1 LPNPFLV
8 FRSELPFIELTGVDR
23 LREEATQ
30 VAELITKP
38 VTTGLANPLDATGA
52 PTDAAGAL
60 EPAVGA
66 PPPRYRPALVA
77 YITIVVGAFVA
88 LEVFLVRGATTFRPT
103 NVGTFGLFTVLA
115 FVAELRPL
123 SWLGPSKKYE
133 ISTSWTFLLCLFLSS
148 PIPTAAA
155 TMFFIVLLSSAVR
168 RVSILFGLLNASMGS
183 LALTFAALTVSSAG
197 SAPIVLQAVG
207 AIDQRWVVSTIA
219 IGLFGF
225 AADLVMASIGA
236 AIHLRVSFLRF
247 LQNAVANLMAM
258 HAMPIGLA
266 PAFILVSRTSLLA
279 GALLTL
285 TVGALY
291 KTTETALLQRHAA
304 THDPLTSLSNRRSF
318 QDQAAVSIAVASRR
332 QHTLF
337 VLQLSVDG
345 FKSLNDRLGRA
356 VGDDVLQKVAERLQ
370 DDRRAGDLVARLDA
384 NDFAILLPG
393 PCSADEARAVAAR
406 IIERLQTPL
415 ELAGVPLKT
424 TVSIGMAEFP
434 AHGEDIDTLLSK
446 ADMALYRAKK
456 ANKSPEL
463 YTDDHTRTG
472 PTRMMLAGEIQEAMR
487 HNEFFLAYQPK
498 LDLHSGAFIGVE
510 ALVRWLHPERG
521 ILYPDAFIPTAEQTD
536 LMQDLTEYVIDRAL
550 KQCALWHDEGLYV
563 TMAVNVSAR
572 NLHNHDFVDMVSTLL
587 DRHHIDPMWLEL
599 ELTEN
604 TVMVDPERTALVL
617 QELRTLGVQIS
628 LDDFGTGFSSLA
640 NLRNLP
646 IDRVKIDKTFVFG
659 MLHSPKDESIVR
671 SIIDLATNLGMG
683 TVAEGVESQEVLD
696 RLALLNCEAVQ
707 GYFIAKPIS
716 AIEIRNLLNDGSLT
730 PVPRPV
736 SVP

>member
-1 LPNPFLV
+1 
-8 FRSELPFIELTGVDR
+8 
-23 LREEATQ
+23 LREEAPR
-30 VAELITKP
+30 VAEPITQP
-38 VTTGLANPLDATGA
+38 VTTPPAA
-52 PTDAAGAL
+52 PIDVTDASVAASVAI
-60 EPAVGA
+60 EPATVA
-66 PPPRYRPALVA
+66 PPARYRPALVA
-77 YITIVVGAFVA
+77 YTALVVSTFIG
-88 LEVFLVRGATTFRPT
+88 LEVFLAHRSATLRPT
-103 NVGTFGLFTVLA
+103 NVGIFALFSALA
-115 FVAELRPL
+115 LLAELRPL

-133 ISTSWTFLLCLFLSS
+133 ISSSWTFFLCLFFSA
-148 PIPTAAA
+148 PIPVAAGA
-155 TMFFIVLLSSAVR
+155 MFGIVLAISAVR
-168 RVSILFGLLNASMGS
+168 RRRMLFNLINASMGP
-183 LALTFAALTVSSAG
+183 LALATVTLAVEAAG
-197 SAPIVLQAVG
+197 SSPILRFATG
-207 AIDQRWVVSTIA
+207 PFDQRWVVGTVA
-219 IGLFGF
+219 IGAMGF
-225 AADLVMASIGA
+225 AVDLVMASIGA
-236 AIHLRVSFLRF
+236 AIHLRVSSLRF
-247 LQNAVANLMAM
+247 LQDAIANVMAI

-266 PAFILVSRTSLLA
+266 PAFILVTRTSWLA

-291 KTTETALLQRHAA
+291 RTTETALSQRHEA

-318 QDQAAVSIAVASRR
+318 HDQAAVAIAVAARR
-332 QHTLF
+332 EHALF
-337 VLQLSVDG
+337 VLQLSIDG

-393 PCSADEARAVAAR
+393 PCSADEARTVADR

-424 TVSIGMAEFP
+424 TVSIGMVEFP

-456 ANKSPEL
+456 ANKGPET
-463 YTDDHTRTG
+463 YTDDLSRTG
-472 PTRMMLAGEIQEAMR
+472 PSRMMLAGEIQEAMR
-487 HNEFFLAYQPK
+487 RGEFFLAYQPK

-521 ILYPDAFIPTAEQTD
+521 TLYPDAFIPTAEQTD
-536 LMQDLTEYVIDRAL
+536 LMQDLTEYVMDRAL
-550 KQCALWHDEGLYV
+550 QQCALWRGEGLYV

-572 NLHNHDFVDMVSTLL
+572 NLHDHDFVDMVSSLL
-587 DRHHIDPMWLEL
+587 TRHNIDPKWLEL

-617 QELRTLGVQIS
+617 QELRDLGVQIS

-646 IDRVKIDKTFVFG
+646 INRVKIDKMFVFG

-671 SIIDLATNLGMG
+671 SIIDLATNLGIG

-696 RLALLNCEAVQ
+696 RLALLSCEAVQ

-716 AIEIRNLLNDGSLT
+716 AVEIRTMLNDGSLT
-730 PVPRPV
+730 PLPRPF

>member
-1 LPNPFLV
+1 MTEP
-8 FRSELPFIELTGVDR
+8 
-23 LREEATQ
+23 
-30 VAELITKP
+30 ITKP
-38 VTTGLANPLDATGA
+38 VTTALANPLDVADASDVASGTFEPAAVA
-52 PTDAAGAL
+52 PTA
-60 EPAVGA
+60 
-66 PPPRYRPALVA
+66 RYRPALLA
-77 YITIVVGAFVA
+77 YITFILGAFVA
-88 LEVFLVRGATTFRPT
+88 LEVFLVHGATTLRPT
-103 NVGTFGLFTVLA
+103 NVGSFGLFAALA
-115 FVAELRPL
+115 LLAELRPL
-123 SWLGPSKKYE
+123 SWLGPSKNCE
-133 ISTSWTFLLCLFLSS
+133 IAASWTFFLCLFFSA
-148 PIPTAAA
+148 PVPTASAA
-155 TMFFIVLLSSAVR
+155 TFCIILLNFAVR
-168 RVSILFGLLNASMGS
+168 RRPILLSFFNASVGS
-183 LALTFAALTVSSAG
+183 LALAISSIAVTAAGASTTFHHANG
-197 SAPIVLQAVG
+197 SV
-207 AIDQRWVVSTIA
+207 DQRWVVGAIA
-219 IGLFGF
+219 VGSIGFVV
-225 AADLVMASIGA
+225 DLAMASMGA
-236 AIHLRVSFLRF
+236 ALFLRVSCPRF
-247 LQNAVANLMAM
+247 VRKAFANIMVM
-258 HAMPIGLA
+258 NAMPIGLA

-279 GALLTL
+279 GALLAL

-291 KTTETALLQRHAA
+291 KATETALNQRHEA

-318 QDQAAVSIAVASRR
+318 HEQAGVAIAVASRR
-332 QHTLF
+332 RHTIV
-337 VLQLSVDG
+337 VLQLSIDG

-356 VGDDVLQKVAERLQ
+356 VGDDVLRKVAERLH
-370 DDRRAGDLVARLDA
+370 DDRRAGDLVARLEA

-393 PCSADEARAVAAR
+393 PCSADEARAVADR

-434 AHGEDIDTLLSK
+434 THGEDIDTLLSM

-456 ANKSPEL
+456 ANKGPEM
-463 YTDDHTRTG
+463 YTDEHTRTG
-472 PTRMMLAGEIQEAMR
+472 PSRMMLAGEIQEAIHR
-487 HNEFFLAYQPK
+487 GEFFLAYQPK
-498 LDLHSGAFIGVE
+498 LDLHSHAFIGVE

-536 LMQDLTEYVIDRAL
+536 LMQELTEYVIDRAL
-550 KQCALWHDEGLYV
+550 QQCALWHDEGLYV

-572 NLHNHDFVDMVSTLL
+572 NLHNHDFVDMVAASLQ
-587 DRHHIDPMWLEL
+587 RHNMKPMWLEL

-617 QELRTLGVQIS
+617 QELRNLGVQIS
-628 LDDFGTGFSSLA
+628 LDDFGTGYSSLA

-671 SIIDLATNLGMG
+671 SIIDLATNLGIG

-716 AIEIRNLLNDGSLT
+716 AIEIRNMLNDGALT
-730 PVPRPV
+730 PLPRPA

>member
-1 LPNPFLV
+1 MTEP
-8 FRSELPFIELTGVDR
+8 
-23 LREEATQ
+23 
-30 VAELITKP
+30 ITKP
-38 VTTGLANPLDATGA
+38 VTTALADPVDTTDE
-52 PTDAAGAL
+52 PTPSSGTF
-60 EPAVGA
+60 EPAVVA
-66 PPPRYRPALVA
+66 PPARYRPALVA
-77 YITIVVGAFVA
+77 YIAFVVGVFVA
-88 LEVFLVRGATTFRPT
+88 LEVFLVRGATTLRPS
-103 NVGTFGLFTVLA
+103 NVGTFGLFAALA
-115 FVAELRPL
+115 LLAGLRPL
-123 SWLGPSKKYE
+123 SWLGPSKKCE
-133 ISTSWTFLLCLFLSS
+133 ISTSWTFSLCLFLSA

-155 TMFFIVLLSSAVR
+155 AMFCISLLNYAARRRPMLLS
-168 RVSILFGLLNASMGS
+168 FYNASSGS
-183 LALTFAALTVSSAG
+183 LALVISTIVVTAAGTSPTFHQTTGSVS
-197 SAPIVLQAVG
+197 
-207 AIDQRWVVSTIA
+207 QRWVIGAIA
-219 IGLFGF
+219 VGSIGNLV
-225 AADLVMASIGA
+225 DLIMASICVA
-236 AIHLRVSFLRF
+236 LHLRVSSPRFLR
-247 LQNAVANLMAM
+247 NAFANITAIDV
-258 HAMPIGLA
+258 MPIGLA
-266 PAFILVSRTSLLA
+266 PAFIVLNRTSLLA
-279 GALLTL
+279 AVLLTL

-291 KTTETALLQRHAA
+291 KTTETALNQRHEA

-318 QDQAAVSIAVASRR
+318 HDQAAVAISVASRR

-337 VLQLSVDG
+337 VLQLSIDG

-370 DDRRAGDLVARLDA
+370 DDRRAGDLVARLEA

-393 PCSADEARAVAAR
+393 PCSATEARAVADR

-456 ANKSPEL
+456 ANKGPEV

-472 PTRMMLAGEIQEAMR
+472 PSRMMLAGEIHEAIR
-487 HNEFFLAYQPK
+487 RGEFFLAYQPK
-498 LDLHSGAFIGVE
+498 LDLHSHAFIGVE

-536 LMQDLTEYVIDRAL
+536 LMQELTEYVIDRAL
-550 KQCALWHDEGLYV
+550 QQCALWHDEGLYV

-572 NLHNHDFVDMVSTLL
+572 NLHNHDFVDMVSASLQ
-587 DRHHIDPMWLEL
+587 RHRMNPLWLEL

-617 QELRTLGVQIS
+617 QELRNIGVQIS

-671 SIIDLATNLGMG
+671 SIIDLATNLGIG

-716 AIEIRNLLNDGSLT
+716 AIEIRNMLNDGALT
-730 PVPRPV
+730 PLPHPAPVP
-736 SVP
+736 

>member
-1 LPNPFLV
+1 
-8 FRSELPFIELTGVDR
+8 
-23 LREEATQ
+23 
-30 VAELITKP
+30 VAEPITKP
-38 VTTGLANPLDATGA
+38 VTTALAHPLDGA
-52 PTDAAGAL
+52 DA
-60 EPAVGA
+60 PAVEPTTAA
-66 PPPRYRPALVA
+66 PAARYRPALLA
-77 YITIVVGAFVA
+77 YISVVVGAFVA
-88 LEVFLVRGATTFRPT
+88 LEVFLVRGAATLRPT
-103 NVGTFGLFTVLA
+103 NIGAFSLFTGLAVLA
-115 FVAELRPL
+115 GLRPL
-123 SWLGPSKKYE
+123 SWLGPSKKCE
-133 ISTSWTFLLCLFLSS
+133 ISTSWTFLLCLFLSA

-155 TMFFIVLLSSAVR
+155 AMFCISLLNFAVR
-168 RVSILFGLLNASMGS
+168 RRPILLSFFNAAVGS
-183 LALTFAALTVSSAG
+183 LALMISSIAVATAG
-197 SAPIVLQAVG
+197 SWPTPYNASGSV
-207 AIDQRWVVSTIA
+207 DQRWVVGAIA
-219 IGLFGF
+219 VGSLGNLL
-225 AADLVMASIGA
+225 DLLIASIGA
-236 AIHLRVSFLRF
+236 ALRLRVSCLRF
-247 LQNAVANLMAM
+247 LRNAFANIMATD
-258 HAMPIGLA
+258 AMPIGLA
-266 PAFILVSRTSLLA
+266 PAFILVTRSSWLA
-279 GALLTL
+279 GTLLTL

-291 KTTETALLQRHAA
+291 KTTETALNQRHEA
-304 THDPLTSLSNRRSF
+304 THDLLTSLSNRRSF
-318 QDQAAVSIAVASRR
+318 HDQAAVAIAVASRR

-337 VLQLSVDG
+337 ILQLSIDG

-356 VGDDVLQKVAERLQ
+356 VGDDVLQKVSERLH

-393 PCSADEARAVAAR
+393 PCTADEARAVADR
-406 IIERLQTPL
+406 ITERLQTPL

-456 ANKSPEL
+456 ANNGPVL
-463 YTDDHTRTG
+463 YIDDHSRTG
-472 PTRMMLAGEIQEAMR
+472 PSRMMLAGEIQEAMR
-487 HNEFFLAYQPK
+487 RGEFFLAYQPK

-536 LMQDLTEYVIDRAL
+536 LMQELTEYVIDRAL
-550 KQCALWHDEGLYV
+550 QQCALWHDEGLYV

-572 NLHNHDFVDMVSTLL
+572 NLHNHDFVDMVSALL
-587 DRHHIDPMWLEL
+587 TRHKINPMWLEL

-671 SIIDLATNLGMG
+671 SIIDLATNLGIG
-683 TVAEGVESQEVLD
+683 TVAEGVESQDVLD
-696 RLALLNCEAVQ
+696 RLALLNCEAAQ

-716 AIEIRNLLNDGSLT
+716 AIEIRNMLNDGALT
-730 PVPRPV
+730 PLPRPV

>member
-1 LPNPFLV
+1 MTEP
-8 FRSELPFIELTGVDR
+8 
-23 LREEATQ
+23 
-30 VAELITKP
+30 ITKP
-38 VTTGLANPLDATGA
+38 VTTALADPVDTTDE
-52 PTDAAGAL
+52 PTPSSGTFA
-60 EPAVGA
+60 PAVVA
-66 PPPRYRPALVA
+66 PPARYRPALLA
-77 YITIVVGAFVA
+77 YITLVVGAFVT
-88 LEVFLVRGATTFRPT
+88 LEVFLARTAATLRPT
-103 NVGTFGLFTVLA
+103 NVGAFALFAALA
-115 FVAELRPL
+115 LLAELRPL
-123 SWLGPSKKYE
+123 SWLGPSKKCQ
-133 ISTSWTFLLCLFLSS
+133 ISTSWTFFLCLFFSA

-155 TMFFIVLLSSAVR
+155 TMFCIILLSFAVR
-168 RVSILFGLLNASMGS
+168 RLPIPLSLGNASVGS
-183 LALTFAALTVSSAG
+183 LALAISTIAVTVGGSSPTFNDANG
-197 SAPIVLQAVG
+197 AVE
-207 AIDQRWVVSTIA
+207 QRWVVGAIA
-219 IGLFGF
+219 VGSVGF
-225 AADLVMASIGA
+225 IVDLVMASIGA
-236 AIHLRVSFLRF
+236 AVHLRVSFVRF
-247 LQNAVANLMAM
+247 LRNALTDLTATS
-258 HAMPIGLA
+258 AMPIGLA
-266 PAFILVSRTSLLA
+266 PAFILVGRTSLLA
-279 GALLTL
+279 CALLTV

-291 KTTETALLQRHAA
+291 KTTETALNQRHEA
-304 THDPLTSLSNRRSF
+304 THDSLTSLSNRRSF
-318 QDQAAVSIAVASRR
+318 HDQAAVAIAVASRR

-337 VLQLSVDG
+337 VLQLSIDG

-370 DDRRAGDLVARLDA
+370 DDRRAGDLVARLEA

-393 PCSADEARAVAAR
+393 PCSADEARAVADR
-406 IIERLQTPL
+406 IIERLQPPL

-424 TVSIGMAEFP
+424 TVSIGMVEFP
-434 AHGEDIDTLLSK
+434 THGEDIDTLLSK

-456 ANKSPEL
+456 ANMGPEM

-472 PTRMMLAGEIQEAMR
+472 PSRMMLAGEIREAMR
-487 HNEFFLAYQPK
+487 RGEFFLAYQPK
-498 LDLHSGAFIGVE
+498 LDLHSRAFIGVE

-536 LMQDLTEYVIDRAL
+536 LMQELTEYVIDRAL
-550 KQCALWHDEGLYV
+550 QQCALWHDEGLYL

-572 NLHNHDFVDMVSTLL
+572 NLHNHDFVDMVSTILT
-587 DRHHIDPMWLEL
+587 RHNMNPLWLEL

-617 QELRTLGVQIS
+617 QELRNLGVQIS

-640 NLRNLP
+640 NLRSLP

-716 AIEIRNLLNDGSLT
+716 AIEIRNMLNDGALT
-730 PVPRPV
+730 PLPRPAP
-736 SVP
+736 VP

>member
-1 LPNPFLV
+1 M
-8 FRSELPFIELTGVDR
+8 
-23 LREEATQ
+23 
-30 VAELITKP
+30 
-38 VTTGLANPLDATGA
+38 
-52 PTDAAGAL
+52 
-60 EPAVGA
+60 
-66 PPPRYRPALVA
+66 
-77 YITIVVGAFVA
+77 
-88 LEVFLVRGATTFRPT
+88 
-103 NVGTFGLFTVLA
+103 
-115 FVAELRPL
+115 RPL

-133 ISTSWTFLLCLFLSS
+133 ISTSWTFFLCLFLSA

-155 TMFFIVLLSSAVR
+155 AMFCICLLNFAVHRRPILLS
-168 RVSILFGLLNASMGS
+168 FFNASLGS
-183 LALTFAALTVSSAG
+183 LALAISSIAVTATG
-197 SAPIVLQAVG
+197 STPSFQNANGSV
-207 AIDQRWVVSTIA
+207 DQRWVVGAIA
-219 IGLFGF
+219 VGATGF
-225 AADLVMASIGA
+225 ALDLVMASIGVA
-236 AIHLRVSFLRF
+236 LRQRVSCLRF
-247 LQNAVANLMAM
+247 LRNAFANIMATN
-258 HAMPIGLA
+258 AMPIGLA
-266 PAFILVSRTSLLA
+266 PAFILVNRTSLLA

-285 TVGALY
+285 TVGVLY
-291 KTTETALLQRHAA
+291 KTTETALNHRHEA
-304 THDPLTSLSNRRSF
+304 THDPLTLLSNRRSF
-318 QDQAAVSIAVASRR
+318 HDQAEVAIAVAARR
-332 QHTLF
+332 QQTFF
-337 VLQLSVDG
+337 VLQLSIDG

-393 PCSADEARAVAAR
+393 PCSADEARAVADR
-406 IIERLQTPL
+406 IMQRLHAPL

-424 TVSIGMAEFP
+424 TVSVGMAEFP
-434 AHGEDIDTLLSK
+434 NHGEDIDTLLAK

-456 ANKSPEL
+456 AKNGPEM
-463 YTDDHTRTG
+463 YADDHTRTG
-472 PTRMMLAGEIQEAMR
+472 PLRMMLAGEIQEAMR
-487 HNEFFLAYQPK
+487 RGEFFLAYQPK
-498 LDLHSGAFIGVE
+498 LDLHSHAFIGVE

-536 LMQDLTEYVIDRAL
+536 LMQELTEYVIDRAL
-550 KQCALWHDEGLYV
+550 QQCALWHDEGLYV

-572 NLHNHDFVDMVSTLL
+572 NLHNHDFVDMVSTALT
-587 DRHHIDPMWLEL
+587 RHDINPMWLEL

-671 SIIDLATNLGMG
+671 SIIDLATNLGIG

-696 RLALLNCEAVQ
+696 RLAVLNCEAVQ

-716 AIEIRNLLNDGSLT
+716 AIEIRNMLNDGALT
-730 PVPRPV
+730 PLPRPV

>member
-1 LPNPFLV
+1 
-8 FRSELPFIELTGVDR
+8 
-23 LREEATQ
+23 
-30 VAELITKP
+30 VAEPITKP
-38 VTTGLANPLDATGA
+38 VTTALANRLDT
-52 PTDAAGAL
+52 TDALAAASAAS
-60 EPAVGA
+60 EPAAVA
-66 PPPRYRPALVA
+66 TPPRYRPALVA
-77 YITIVVGAFVA
+77 YITIIVVFLVHGATTLRPTSVGAF
-88 LEVFLVRGATTFRPT
+88 
-103 NVGTFGLFTVLA
+103 GLFAALA
-115 FVAELRPL
+115 LLAEMRPL
-123 SWLGPSKKYE
+123 SWLGPSKNCE
-133 ISTSWTFLLCLFLSS
+133 ISASWTFFLCLFFSA

-155 TMFFIVLLSSAVR
+155 TTFCIILLNFAVR
-168 RVSILFGLLNASMGS
+168 RRPILLSFFNASVGS
-183 LALTFAALTVSSAG
+183 LAL
-197 SAPIVLQAVG
+197 
-207 AIDQRWVVSTIA
+207 AISTIA
-219 IGLFGF
+219 VTAAGSSPSFQHANGSVDQGWVVGAVAVGSLGF
-225 AADLVMASIGA
+225 VVDLVMASIGA
-236 AIHLRVSFLRF
+236 ALFLRVSPLRF
-247 LQNAVANLMAM
+247 LQNAFANIMATT
-258 HAMPIGLA
+258 AMPIGLA
-266 PAFILVSRTSLLA
+266 PAFILVTRTSLLA

-291 KTTETALLQRHAA
+291 KTTETALNQRHEA

-318 QDQAAVSIAVASRR
+318 HDQAAVAIAVASRR
-332 QHTLF
+332 HHTLF
-337 VLQLSVDG
+337 VLQLSIDG

-356 VGDDVLQKVAERLQ
+356 VGDDVLRKVAERLQ

-393 PCSADEARAVAAR
+393 PCSADEARAVTDR
-406 IIERLQTPL
+406 IIERLRDPL

-424 TVSIGMAEFP
+424 TVSIGMVEFP

-456 ANKSPEL
+456 ANNGPEL

-472 PTRMMLAGEIQEAMR
+472 PSRMMLAGEIQEAMR
-487 HNEFFLAYQPK
+487 RGEFFLAYQPK
-498 LDLHSGAFIGVE
+498 LDLRSHAFIGVE

-536 LMQDLTEYVIDRAL
+536 LMQELTEYVIDRAL

-572 NLHNHDFVDMVSTLL
+572 NLHNHDFVDMVASILM
-587 DRHHIDPMWLEL
+587 RHNVNPMWLEL

-617 QELRTLGVQIS
+617 QELRNLGVQIS

-659 MLHSPKDESIVR
+659 MLDSAKDESIVR

-683 TVAEGVESQEVLD
+683 TVAEGVESQDVLD

-716 AIEIRNLLNDGSLT
+716 AIEIRNMLNDGALT
-730 PVPRPV
+730 PVPR
-736 SVP
+736 SATVP

>member
-1 LPNPFLV
+1 
-8 FRSELPFIELTGVDR
+8 
-23 LREEATQ
+23 
-30 VAELITKP
+30 VAEPITQP
-38 VTTGLANPLDATGA
+38 VTTALSHPLDGA
-52 PTDAAGAL
+52 DASAAASGVS
-60 EPAVGA
+60 EPIVAA

-77 YITIVVGAFVA
+77 YTTIVVGLFVA
-88 LEVFLVRGATTFRPT
+88 LEAFLVRGATTLRPA
-103 NVGTFGLFTVLA
+103 NVGAFGLFAALA
-115 FVAELRPL
+115 LLAELRPL
-123 SWLGPSKKYE
+123 SWLGPSKNCE
-133 ISTSWTFLLCLFLSS
+133 ISTSWTFLLCLFFSA

-155 TMFFIVLLSSAVR
+155 TMFCIILLSFAVR
-168 RVSILFGLLNASMGS
+168 RLPILFMFLNASMGS
-183 LALTFAALTVSSAG
+183 LALSISTIAVTAAG
-197 SAPIVLQAVG
+197 SSPSLQHAVG
-207 AIDQRWVVSTIA
+207 AVDNRWVLGAIA
-219 IGLFGF
+219 IGSIGNLL
-225 AADLVMASIGA
+225 DLVLASLGA
-236 AIHLRVSFLRF
+236 AVHLRVSSLRF
-247 LQNAVANLMAM
+247 LRNAFANLTATSV
-258 HAMPIGLA
+258 MPIGLA
-266 PAFILVSRTSLLA
+266 PAFIILGRSSLVA
-279 GALLTL
+279 CALLTL

-291 KTTETALLQRHAA
+291 RATETALNQRHEA

-318 QDQAAVSIAVASRR
+318 HEQAAVSIAVAARR

-337 VLQLSVDG
+337 VLKLSIDG
-345 FKSLNDRLGRA
+345 FKSLNDRLGPA
-356 VGDDVLQKVAERLQ
+356 VGDDVLQKVAERLH
-370 DDRRAGDLVARLDA
+370 DDRRAGDLVARLEA

-393 PCSADEARAVAAR
+393 PCSADEARVVADR
-406 IIERLQTPL
+406 IIERLRDPL

-424 TVSIGMAEFP
+424 TVSIGMVEFP

-456 ANKSPEL
+456 TNNGPEI

-472 PTRMMLAGEIQEAMR
+472 PSRMMLAGEIQEAMR
-487 HNEFFLAYQPK
+487 HGQFFLAYQPK
-498 LDLHSGAFIGVE
+498 LDLQSGAFIGVE

-521 ILYPDAFIPTAEQTD
+521 VLYPDAFIPTAEQTD
-536 LMQDLTEYVIDRAL
+536 LMQELTEYVIDRAL
-550 KQCALWHDEGLYV
+550 QQCALWHGEGLYV

-572 NLHNHDFVDMVSTLL
+572 NLHNHDFVDMVSASLT
-587 DRHHIDPMWLEL
+587 RHSMNPLWLEL

-617 QELRTLGVQIS
+617 QELRNIGVQIS

-671 SIIDLATNLGMG
+671 SIIDLATNLGIG

-716 AIEIRNLLNDGSLT
+716 AIEIRNMLNDGALT
-730 PVPRPV
+730 PLLRPAPVP
-736 SVP
+736 

>member
-8 FRSELPFIELTGVDR
+8 FRAELPFIELTGVDR
-23 LREEATQ
+23 LREEAPR
-30 VAELITKP
+30 VAEPITQP
-38 VTTGLANPLDATGA
+38 VTTALSHPLDETDA
-52 PTDAAGAL
+52 PAVAAGAF
-60 EPAVGA
+60 EPAVIA
-66 PPPRYRPALVA
+66 PPARYRPALVA
-77 YITIVVGAFVA
+77 YTTIVVGVFVA
-88 LEVFLVRGATTFRPT
+88 LEAFLVRGANTLRPA
-103 NVGTFGLFTVLA
+103 NVGAFGLFAALA
-115 FVAELRPL
+115 LLAELRPL
-123 SWLGPSKKYE
+123 SWLGPSKNCE
-133 ISTSWTFLLCLFLSS
+133 ISTSWTFLLCLFFSA

-155 TMFFIVLLSSAVR
+155 TMFCIILLSFAVR
-168 RVSILFGLLNASMGS
+168 RLPIIFMFLNASMGS
-183 LALTFAALTVSSAG
+183 LALSISTIAVTAAG
-197 SAPIVLQAVG
+197 SSPSLQHAVG
-207 AIDQRWVVSTIA
+207 AVDHRWVLGAIA
-219 IGLFGF
+219 IGSIGNLL
-225 AADLVMASIGA
+225 DLVMASLGA
-236 AIHLRVSFLRF
+236 AVHLRVSSLRF
-247 LQNAVANLMAM
+247 LRNAFANLTATSV
-258 HAMPIGLA
+258 MPIGLA
-266 PAFILVSRTSLLA
+266 PAFIILGRSSLVA
-279 GALLTL
+279 CALLTL

-291 KTTETALLQRHAA
+291 RATETALNQRHEA

-318 QDQAAVSIAVASRR
+318 HEQAAVSIAVATRR

-337 VLQLSVDG
+337 VLKLSIDG

-356 VGDDVLQKVAERLQ
+356 VGDDVLQKVAERLH
-370 DDRRAGDLVARLDA
+370 DDRRAGDLLARLEA

-393 PCSADEARAVAAR
+393 PCSADEARVVADR
-406 IIERLQTPL
+406 IIERLRHPL

-424 TVSIGMAEFP
+424 TVSIGMVEFP

-456 ANKSPEL
+456 TNNGPEL
-463 YTDDHTRTG
+463 YNDDHTRTG
-472 PTRMMLAGEIQEAMR
+472 PSRMMLAGEIQEAMR
-487 HNEFFLAYQPK
+487 HGEFFLAYQPK
-498 LDLHSGAFIGVE
+498 LDLHSHAFIGVE

-536 LMQDLTEYVIDRAL
+536 LMQELTEYVIDRAL
-550 KQCALWHDEGLYV
+550 QQCALWHDEGLYV

-572 NLHNHDFVDMVSTLL
+572 NLHNHDFVDMVSSALT
-587 DRHHIDPMWLEL
+587 RHNMHAMWLEL

-617 QELRTLGVQIS
+617 QELRNIGVQIS

-659 MLHSPKDESIVR
+659 MLDSPRDESIVR

-696 RLALLNCEAVQ
+696 RLAVLNCEAVQ

-716 AIEIRNLLNDGSLT
+716 AIEIRNMLNDGALT
-730 PVPRPV
+730 PLPGPV

>member
-1 LPNPFLV
+1 
-8 FRSELPFIELTGVDR
+8 
-23 LREEATQ
+23 
-30 VAELITKP
+30 VAEPFTKP
-38 VTTGLANPLDATGA
+38 VTTELPNPLD
-52 PTDAAGAL
+52 PTDAL
-60 EPAVGA
+60 EVDPTASA
-66 PPPRYRPALVA
+66 PPARFRPALVT
-77 YITIVVGAFVA
+77 YITLVVGTFLA
-88 LEVFLVRGATTFRPT
+88 LEVLLVRGATTLRPT
-103 NVGTFGLFTVLA
+103 NVVAFALFAALA
-115 FVAELRPL
+115 LLAELRPL
-123 SWLGPSKKYE
+123 SWLGPSKNCE
-133 ISTSWTFLLCLFLSS
+133 ISTSWTFLLCLFFSA

-155 TMFFIVLLSSAVR
+155 TMFCIILLSFAIR
-168 RVSILFGLLNASMGS
+168 RVPTLFAVGNASVGS
-183 LALTFAALTVSSAG
+183 LALVISSVAVTVAG
-197 SAPIVLQAVG
+197 SSPAFYDANGSV
-207 AIDQRWVVSTIA
+207 DQRWVVGAVA
-219 IGLFGF
+219 IGAVGNLL
-225 AADLVMASIGA
+225 DLVMASIGA
-236 AIHLRVSFLRF
+236 AVHLRVSPLRF
-247 LQNAVANLMAM
+247 LRNAVANLTATSV
-258 HAMPIGLA
+258 MPIGLA
-266 PAFILVSRTSLLA
+266 PAFIILGRSSLVA
-279 GALLTL
+279 CVLLTL

-291 KTTETALLQRHAA
+291 KTTETALNQRHEA
-304 THDPLTSLSNRRSF
+304 THDPLTSLANRRSF
-318 QDQAAVSIAVASRR
+318 HEQAAVAIAVASRR

-337 VLQLSVDG
+337 VLQLSIDG

-356 VGDDVLQKVAERLQ
+356 VGDDVLQKVAERLH
-370 DDRRAGDLVARLDA
+370 DDRRAGDLLARLEA

-393 PCSADEARAVAAR
+393 PCSADEARVVADR
-406 IIERLQTPL
+406 IIERLRDPL

-424 TVSIGMAEFP
+424 TVSIGMVEFP

-456 ANKSPEL
+456 TNNGPVL

-472 PTRMMLAGEIQEAMR
+472 PSRMMLAGEIQEAIR
-487 HNEFFLAYQPK
+487 GGEFFLAYQPK
-498 LDLHSGAFIGVE
+498 LDLHSRAFIGVE

-536 LMQDLTEYVIDRAL
+536 LMQELTEYVIDRAL
-550 KQCALWHDEGLYV
+550 QQCALWHDEGLYV

-572 NLHNHDFVDMVSTLL
+572 NLHNHDFVDMVSACLA
-587 DRHHIDPMWLEL
+587 RHRMNPLWLEL

-617 QELRTLGVQIS
+617 QELRNIGVQIS

-671 SIIDLATNLGMG
+671 SIIDLATNLGIG

-716 AIEIRNLLNDGSLT
+716 AIEIRNMLNDGALT
-730 PVPRPV
+730 PLPRPA

>member
-8 FRSELPFIELTGVDR
+8 FCADLPFIELTGVDR
-23 LREEATQ
+23 LREEAPR
-30 VAELITKP
+30 VAEPITKP
-38 VTTGLANPLDATGA
+38 VTMALADPLDATDA
-52 PTDAAGAL
+52 PLAASATS
-60 EPAVGA
+60 EPTVVASA
-66 PPPRYRPALVA
+66 ARYRPALVA
-77 YITIVVGAFVA
+77 YITVIVGSFVA
-88 LEVFLVRGATTFRPT
+88 LEVFLARAATTLRPT
-103 NVGTFGLFTVLA
+103 DVGSFGLFVALA
-115 FVAELRPL
+115 LFAGLRPL
-123 SWLGPSKKYE
+123 SWLGPSKKCE
-133 ISTSWTFLLCLFLSS
+133 ISTSWTFLLCLFLSA
-148 PIPTAAA
+148 PVPTAAA
-155 TMFFIVLLSSAVR
+155 AMFCISLLNFAVR
-168 RVSILFGLLNASMGS
+168 RRPILLSCYNASVGS
-183 LALTFAALTVSSAG
+183 LALMISTVAITAAGASPTLHHADGAVD
-197 SAPIVLQAVG
+197 QRWMVG
-207 AIDQRWVVSTIA
+207 AIAVGSMGFVV
-219 IGLFGF
+219 
-225 AADLVMASIGA
+225 DLIIASIGVSV
-236 AIHLRVSFLRF
+236 HLRVSCLRF
-247 LQNAVANLMAM
+247 LRNRFTNLMATD
-258 HAMPIGLA
+258 AMPIGLA
-266 PAFILVSRTSLLA
+266 PAFILLNRTSLLA

-291 KTTETALLQRHAA
+291 KTTETALNQRHEA
-304 THDPLTSLSNRRSF
+304 THDPLTSLANRRSF
-318 QDQAAVSIAVASRR
+318 HDQAAVAIAVAARR
-332 QHTLF
+332 RHTLF
-337 VLQLSVDG
+337 VLQLSIDG

-370 DDRRAGDLVARLDA
+370 DDRRAGDLVARLEA

-393 PCSADEARAVAAR
+393 PCSAAEARAVADR
-406 IIERLQTPL
+406 IIERLHTPL

-424 TVSIGMAEFP
+424 TVSIGMVEFP
-434 AHGEDIDTLLSK
+434 THGEDIDTLLAK

-456 ANKSPEL
+456 AHNGPEL

-472 PTRMMLAGEIQEAMR
+472 PSRMMLAGEIQEAMR
-487 HNEFFLAYQPK
+487 RGEFFLAYQPK
-498 LDLHSGAFIGVE
+498 LDLHSHAFIGVE

-536 LMQDLTEYVIDRAL
+536 LMQELTEYVIDRAL
-550 KQCALWHDEGLYV
+550 QQCALWHDEGLYI

-572 NLHNHDFVDMVSTLL
+572 NLHNHEFVDMVSHLL
-587 DRHHIDPMWLEL
+587 TRHNINPMWLEL

-617 QELRTLGVQIS
+617 QELRNLGVQIS

-659 MLHSPKDESIVR
+659 MLDSPKDESIVR

-716 AIEIRNLLNDGSLT
+716 AIEIRNMLNDGALT
-730 PVPRPV
+730 PVPRPAP
-736 SVP
+736 VP